1 MTKPKTRRT
10 RRIKRRIIL
19 RRKNKS
25 QRRGRG
31 KDDENP
37 FIKTMLNKIHLGT
50 DKEQYEERLKQALV
64 LNRQILQD
72 QEEAIKK
79 IEQSGR
85 DGPAR
90 RTRSKNPKKKET
102 IDPELLHL
110 KIERDFTVSAIASIQ
125 YQLQRISEDRKPGP
139 GYIRP
144 YIPYGFTNYADA
156 LKFENRPYFDKE
168 RMVDARR
175 DESRYEYYV

>member
-50 DKEQYEERLKQALV
+50 
-64 LNRQILQD
+64 
-72 QEEAIKK
+72 
-79 IEQSGR
+79 